1 MTFRRRTASGNTKRW
16 KCGGK
21 IDHATACISQYLP
34 ERVLYEK
41 TAQVIGIEDFTD
53 EDFKKSIDCIVV
65 SRPNTLSF
73 KMKDGGEV
81 VKTWEGRSR
90 WQ

>member
-1 MTFRRRTASGNTKRW
+1 MTFRRRTASNNTKRW

-21 IDHATACISQYLP
+21 IDHTTSCISQYIP

-41 TAQVIGIEDFTD
+41 TAQVIGIEEFTD
-53 EDFKKSIDCIVV
+53 GDFKKSIDCIVV

-73 KMKDGGEV
+73 KMKDGTVV
-81 VKTWEGRSR
+81 VKMWEGRSR